1 MKEQIRETEKNQKEI
16 QKKNNKQELYELALY
31 NYFPMLDKSLS
42 QNWLLSEFNEDRF
55 SYKANPRAIVTI
67 TKK

>member
-42 QNWLLSEFNEDRF
+42 
-55 SYKANPRAIVTI
+55 
-67 TKK
+67 